1 MASVGSFNSKLLQD
15 SVESAVCE
23 KYEHILPM
31 VGGPLRDCL
40 IHSEILKYLLN
51 STPEQLADTSAEQLV
66 DRLRSSVVILDV
78 LVP

>member
-40 IHSEILKYLLN
+40 IHSEVLKYLLN
-51 STPEQLADTSAEQLV
+51 STPEQLV